1 MRREAMCQPLGLRR
15 VRSAYTRLVVNVTT
29 VTAHAIATSI
39 RSTFRCMF
47 SRKKGSWRVA
57 ASRATIGRHAAIS
70 IGTEDHLKVCST
82 CMRVGAA

>member
-1 MRREAMCQPLGLRR
+1 MK
-15 VRSAYTRLVVNVTT
+15 VTT

-47 SRKKGSWRVA
+47 SRKNGSWSVA

-70 IGTEDHLKVCST
+70 IGTEDHLQLDHVGFRSCHSIGTRTIYMCVCLLNGKVWQ
-82 CMRVGAA
+82 